1 MSKPVSV
8 RSQSR
13 GLTFNLLVN
22 LTLREIRSEYKR
34 TALGRIWSLI
44 NPLAQ
49 IATFSLV
56 FGLLFQISA
65 PEGVNSKVDFF
76 PLWIGIGVVSWGFIS
91 NSVNGGMGS
100 LLSSADLLRKVYF
113 PRWVLP
119 LSRILANAWTYI
131 IEVSVITL
139 IMCFLGGPMVLAY
152 LPLMIPLLALIIMF
166 VLGLAL
172 ILSVVV
178 VYFRDIEHLWGIL
191 TQLWLYA
198 SGVMFPLTM
207 VQQAQDKLTKEG
219 SLLFGEPWPLVFLFQ
234 LNPTQRMLE
243 SIRDIIYDYQVPP
256 LENWLYIG
264 VWAVVMLV
272 IGILVFTRF
281 SKNIVE
287 EL

>member
-56 FGLLFQISA
+56 FGLLFEISA
-65 PEGVNSKVDFF
+65 PPGTNSGVHFF

-100 LLSSADLLRKVYF
+100 LVSSADLLRKVYF

-131 IEVSVITL
+131 IEIAVITL
-139 IMCFLGGPMVLAY
+139 IMCFIGGPMVLAY

-198 SGVMFPLTM
+198 SGVMFPLQM
-207 VQQAQDKLTKEG
+207 VQNAQDNLTEEG

-243 SIRDIIYDYQVPP
+243 SIRNIVYDYQVPP

-264 VWAVVMLV
+264 VWAVVMLG

>member
-1 MSKPVSV
+1 MSKAVQVGSPNF
-8 RSQSR
+8 
-13 GLTFNLLVN
+13 GLTFNLLIN

-34 TALGRIWSLI
+34 SVLGRLWSLI

-56 FGLLFQISA
+56 FGLLFNISA
-65 PEGVNSKVDFF
+65 EPGINSGVHFF

-91 NSVNGGMGS
+91 NCVNGGMGS

-119 LSRILANAWTYI
+119 LSKMLANAFTYL
-131 IEVSVITL
+131 IEITVITV
-139 IMCFLGGPMVLAY
+139 IMCFVGSFRGLMY
-152 LPLMIPLLALIIMF
+152 FPLMIPLIALILMF
-166 VLGLAL
+166 VLGLGL
-172 ILSVVV
+172 ILSVTVI
-178 VYFRDIEHLWGIL
+178 YFRDIEHLWGIL

-207 VQQAQDKLTKEG
+207 VAGAEQKLFDDG
-219 SLLFGEPWPLVFLFQ
+219 FRPFGERFPLLKIFE
-234 LNPTQRMLE
+234 LNPTARMLE
-243 SIRDIIYDYQVPP
+243 AIRNIIYDYKVPD
-256 LENWLYIG
+256 LADWVYIG
-264 VWAVVMLV
+264 TWAVVMLG
-272 IGILVFTRF
+272 IGVLVFRRF